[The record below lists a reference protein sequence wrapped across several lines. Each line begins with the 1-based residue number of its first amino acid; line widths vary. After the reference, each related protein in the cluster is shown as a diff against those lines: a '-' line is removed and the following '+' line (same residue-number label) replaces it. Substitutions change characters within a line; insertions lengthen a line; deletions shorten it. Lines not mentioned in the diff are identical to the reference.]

1 MFFYYSAFIFLYLIN
16 SIPYRT
22 VCIWS
27 ELLITNYFQM
37 YDNMNQLFPMIY
49 FSFTNDHSLPKCS
62 CQYLFFP
69 SLMHHCVFSLS
80 WLFFSSCLRTNILSF
95 PSVIQPVHYFVIYFL
110 FTLIWMCK
118 VPSFCFLNLT
128 TFRMFS
134 VNI

>member
-1 MFFYYSAFIFLYLIN
+1 MFFYYSAFIFCILSIVFLIEQFVFGL
-16 SIPYRT
+16 SY
-22 VCIWS
+22 S
-27 ELLITNYFQM
+27 SNYFQM